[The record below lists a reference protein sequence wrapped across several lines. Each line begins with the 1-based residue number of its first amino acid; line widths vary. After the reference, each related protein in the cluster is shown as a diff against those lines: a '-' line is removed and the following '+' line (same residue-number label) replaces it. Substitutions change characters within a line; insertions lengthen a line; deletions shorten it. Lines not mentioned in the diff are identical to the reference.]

1 MQHGRQ
7 KDRLTDYL
15 VAHRGDRA
23 GGVENT
29 LNGFAAAVAAG
40 ARYAECDI
48 QFSCDLVPLVVHDN
62 SLKRLCGRPDIK
74 VTDTSA
80 DDLRKICQPHFLLST
95 LPELLAWL
103 KTEPALT
110 VFVEIK
116 PPIRRRLTDRSIARR
131 IGQCLPADLLP
142 RLVIISQSAGLI
154 DAFAGEIA
162 CPVGWVAEGARRPEH
177 AMQYVFMPWQRAD
190 EMERWQAQGAR
201 VGLYTVNDAAQAVAL
216 RQAGADLVETNYF
229 SKMIRDIG

>member
-1 MQHGRQ
+1 MLQVEQ
-7 KDRLTDYL
+7 YL

-29 LNGFAAAVAAG
+29 LDGFAAAAAAG

-48 QFSCDLVPLVVHDN
+48 QFSRDLVPLVVHDN
-62 SLKRLCGRPDIK
+62 CLKRLCGRPDIK

-103 KTEPALT
+103 KTEPGVTL
-110 VFVEIK
+110 FVEIK

-131 IGQCLPADLLP
+131 IGLYLPADLLP
-142 RLVIISQSAGLI
+142 RLVIISQSARLL
-154 DAFAGEIA
+154 DACAEQIG
-162 CPVGWVAEGARRPEH
+162 CSVGWVAEGMRQPVAPI
-177 AMQYVFMPWQRAD
+177 QYIFMPWQRVD
-190 EMERWQAQGAR
+190 DMGLWQLRGVR
-201 VGLYTVNDAAQAVAL
+201 VGFYTVNDAEQAKTL
-216 RQAGADLVETNYF
+216 RMAGADLVETNDYARM
-229 SKMIRDIG
+229 KLEIG